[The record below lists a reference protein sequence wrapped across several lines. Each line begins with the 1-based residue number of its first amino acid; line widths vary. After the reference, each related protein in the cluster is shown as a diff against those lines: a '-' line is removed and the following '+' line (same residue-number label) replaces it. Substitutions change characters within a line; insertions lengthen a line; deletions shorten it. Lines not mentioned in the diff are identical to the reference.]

1 MNKQTKNKSKQAM
14 MAAVGVFVLLL
25 GISLV
30 LTWWR
35 DVVVLFR
42 GVIGMILAVAGLLV
56 LYSIKK

>member
-1 MNKQTKNKSKQAM
+1 M